1 MTTRGL
7 ERGRRRAVRGL
18 LALHGGG
25 EYVAGDEAAMDAL
38 LAAAVDA
45 AGAEGTASRR
55 GSCSCR
61 RRRRASGPIA
71 AASHGERAFA
81 AAASRGR
88 VTVEIGVAGV
98 LSRGD
103 AADPR
108 VVAPLESAHLVHFPG
123 GDPDLIP
130 DVLRDT
136 PAWAAIRRAYDGGA
150 VIGGAS
156 AGAMAMA
163 GRCWTPAGPST
174 GWGCCRAT
182 RCCRTTRP
190 GRLRGW
196 RSVVDRGGAPPV
208 SWLGHRR
215 ADARHRAAGWPVAGR
230 RARPR
235 PRPGPDGDE
244 LAAAGN
250 GEAIAIP

>member
-1 MTTRGL
+1 MS
-7 ERGRRRAVRGL
+7 GL

-38 LAAAVDA
+38 LGAAIDA
-45 AGAEGTASRR
+45 AGSDGAGVAPRIVLVPTAAARQR
-55 GSCSCR
+55 
-61 RRRRASGPIA
+61 PQA

-81 AAASRGR
+81 AAASRAG

-98 LSRGD
+98 LTRGD

-108 VVAPLESAHLVHFPG
+108 IVAPLESAHLVHFPG

-130 DVLRDT
+130 STFRDT
-136 PAWAAIRRAYDGGA
+136 PALAAIRRAYDGGA
-150 VIGGAS
+150 VIAGAS

-163 GRCWTPAGPST
+163 GRCWTPAGAVDGLGLLP
-174 GWGCCRAT
+174 GYAVLPHYA
-182 RCCRTTRP
+182 P

-196 RSVVDRGGAPPV
+196 RSVVDGDGAPPV
-208 SWLGHRR
+208 LWLGIDEQTLVIGRPGGPWR
-215 ADARHRAAGWPVAGR
+215 VAGR
-230 RARPR
+230 GHVRVF
-235 PRPGPDGDE
+235 GPDGDE
-244 LAAAGN
+244 VAAAAD